1 VPPSRTTG
9 TRSGSSRGGRGAT
22 VAGFAVSLAALAAV
36 VWWALHQP
44 APQFPSAAADWAEV
58 GLALALY
65 ATATCVRAE
74 RWRILLLDQGA
85 RPSRADMYGL
95 TVVGFFGN
103 NVLPARGG
111 DVVRVLLGAPRVG
124 ASRRTVIG
132 TLLAERL
139 LDVVV
144 LASLFVVLALTVAG
158 GPGLP
163 HGEALALAIGGL
175 VVAAAIAAVVLHV
188 LHRRGL
194 LARLRDFVRPMLAST
209 VGLRGRHGAVMLGM
223 TAVIWLLEGGVW
235 SAVGAAA
242 NTGMSVLDGFYVLAL
257 ASMFALIPSG
267 PGYAGT
273 VDAATVIGIKAV
285 GGTNATAYLVL
296 VRFVVFVPISIVG
309 FIVLMV
315 RYGGRRALRLR
326 TAPEATAS

>member
-1 VPPSRTTG
+1 VG
-9 TRSGSSRGGRGAT
+9 
-22 VAGFAVSLAALAAV
+22 AAL
-36 VWWALHQP
+36 L
-44 APQFPSAAADWAEV
+44 
-58 GLALALY
+58 LY
-65 ATATCVRAE
+65 AIATGVRAE
-74 RWRILLLDQGA
+74 RWRVLLHDQDVTA
-85 RPSRADMYGL
+85 SRADVYGL
-95 TVVGFFGN
+95 TLVGFFGN

-111 DVVRVLLGAPRVG
+111 DVFRVLLLAPRTITPRTG
-124 ASRRTVIG
+124 ASKRTLVG

-144 LASLFVVLALTVAG
+144 LGTLFVVLALTIAG
-158 GPGLP
+158 GNGLP
-163 HGEALALAIGGL
+163 NGDTLLVALAVAAVLLAI
-175 VVAAAIAAVVLHV
+175 AAIALHL

-209 VGLRGRHGAVMLGM
+209 VNLRGRHGALMLGM

-235 SAVGAAA
+235 SAVGVAA
-242 NTGMSVLDGFYVLAL
+242 NTGMSGLDGFYVLAL

-296 VRFVVFVPISIVG
+296 VRFIVFVPITIVG
-309 FIVLMV
+309 LAVALV
-315 RYGGRRALRLR
+315 RYGGRRALRLAR
-326 TAPEATAS
+326 SAPEGGAP